1 MKKRLLSVFLSFC
14 MILTLLPATAL
25 AADTTGDSAGNV
37 VRVGEQTYAT
47 LADAIAAA
55 NQSSADVEVFG
66 EYNAGSGI
74 SSEDATAMSTA
85 QTNIIIQ
92 SGGSLGVPFASASG
106 LLGYSQNIVVEAG
119 GEFEL
124 PNSSFQLEP
133 WFGKEDARMY
143 IQEGSITL
151 TGFENVDTGGVQWIL
166 SDNAK
171 VSVPSGKKAF
181 LQLLNSS
188 LKTLG
193 TTLVIPQGAVFTVEG
208 TLRGVSGS
216 LNGSYYPSSI
226 VVNGSFDGSSGDLA
240 LGMRPTIAVGEAG
253 QMTVGDVFWDSDC
266 TKPYET
272 NNKKFDLAPGGTLTV
287 LSDSNFADI
296 AESTLVLEDGE
307 TVAKETTEIG
317 TVYSVTTES
326 TEEPDTEEPEEPVE
340 PQAGI
345 VVAGADGAEISGSYT
360 TVDDALNALNA
371 QANDK
376 SGKITLLDREDG
388 GTYTLTSSALAAGQT
403 IEVEDG
409 ATLAVNANLTVSGTL
424 TVNGTITTG
433 ESVTITLAEGG
444 TMTVPTGNDVA
455 PVAAEGFELVTDT
468 TTTSGVTAYSVKA
481 TEPGGEGGETEESD
495 PEEPTEPE
503 YETTVSDQTGFD
515 EALKDESKDE
525 IAIVNPNEE
534 AEAEPVVIRID
545 TTTEVTVGDKTI
557 VVTNNTSLVLGDVET
572 VQEVLS
578 GSGSLKIETGG
589 TLYLP
594 ASLFTTQTPMARTL
608 LNTLSVGADPVT
620 PLADEDTVP
629 FIGND
634 SDAYIQLSDGATY
647 QLSNG
652 VLTISG
658 GKATVNKTLNL
669 AYMTE
674 QLGLEKLEI
683 VLTSNATMEF
693 NGTASLTTS
702 EKNPITVESGSTLNV
717 PLLTREQAEA
727 MAGDINI
734 EAGAK
739 VTYSSFPVL
748 ADSNAMITLEDNA
761 TATMNVATGAL
772 TLNTGKAS
780 IAYSGEVKAVLK
792 LAGNNDENDWLPLQV
807 TIAEGAA
814 LDIPAEKKLSIRNKG
829 SLTVAGTV
837 TVAGSLDIH
846 SAAEATGT
854 GTVTVSGTLNLL
866 GSESNVEQQAQVSVP
881 IAITG
886 SGKVTVAPERATGD
900 YITSTITGGTPVT
913 DEDGNITYQQRTG
926 ITVTKADGTEIS
938 PSGGGSWTIQTALTA
953 AEAAHIYLNA
963 NETAYELDTGAT
975 IGEGKTLH
983 VQKGATLEVK
993 VASDADGSYPLLT
1006 GSEGMMEIQAG
1017 GTVKLPKG
1025 ASADSELDTWIGT
1038 STDTNAR
1045 LQLTSGT
1052 ATFDFEKADAVTDKV
1067 GTLTINGAA
1076 VVPTGATTFLHLG
1089 LHPIDV
1095 VIEENASVTV
1105 NGLIATVDALDSLD
1119 GAANSTITVDG
1130 ALILPKMS
1138 KTEMAN
1144 IKGDIT
1150 INEGATVKYDTWT
1163 IVGEDALIGL
1173 TEDASATLNVSNAE
1187 NGLIDLTLDQGTA
1200 TIVGADRS
1208 GSGGASSQLLAALV
1222 SSDDGLVPF
1231 DITIAENAAL
1241 TVPAGTTLTLTQNG
1255 GLTNNGTTTVEGTL
1269 DLHNNI
1275 KLNGTITFSGASS
1288 KATFTGDDITGSP
1301 TLALTNGAAES
1312 NISWPGGI
1320 KPENVTVTGGQ
1331 TEPETVP
1338 VTSVA
1343 LDKTTATIKVGETVT
1358 LKATITP
1365 AEATNKNVNW
1375 SSSNPA
1381 VATVDGNGVVTGKA
1395 AGTATITVTT
1405 VDGNHTATC
1414 VVTVTTSGSTGGG
1427 GDSSGGG
1434 GGGGSSSSGYTITVE
1449 DTDHGSIRVSPSR
1462 ASRGDT
1468 VTITVDPDTGYEL
1481 GTLIVRDSN
1490 GDRIDVERQSDTRY
1504 TFEMPSRRVT
1514 VEATFVEITEE
1525 PVPSGL
1531 PFTDVHTGDWFYDAV
1546 EYAYENGM
1554 MDGIGNNLFSPNGT
1568 TTRAMIVTI
1577 LHRLENQPA
1586 SGSSTFTDVPAGQWY
1601 TNAVAWA
1608 AANGIVDGYGDGR
1621 FGPNDT
1627 ITREQMAAIL
1637 YRYAQF
1643 KGYDV
1648 SNTGNLS
1655 GYTDAAQ
1662 VSEWARTAM
1671 GWANAQGLITGNTAT
1686 TLNPTG
1692 SATRAEVA
1700 TILMRFV
1707 ENVAN

>member
-1 MKKRLLSVFLSFC
+1 MKKRLLSAFLSLC
-14 MILTLLPATAL
+14 MVLTLLPDTAL
-25 AADTTGDSAGNV
+25 AAENTGDSSDNV
-37 VRVGEQTYAT
+37 VRVDQQTYAT
-47 LADAIAAA
+47 LADAIAVA

-66 EYNAGSGI
+66 EYNAGNGI
-74 SSEDATAMSTA
+74 SSDDAKAMSTA
-85 QTNIIIQ
+85 QTDIIIQ
-92 SGGSLGVPFASASG
+92 SGGSLGVPYTSASG
-106 LLGYSQNIVVEAG
+106 LLGFSQSIVVEAG

-124 PNSSFQLEP
+124 PNSSVISMEP
-133 WFGKEDARMY
+133 WFGSEDARMY
-143 IQEGSITL
+143 VQEGSITL

-166 SDNAK
+166 SEDAEVN
-171 VSVPSGKKAF
+171 VPSGKKAF
-181 LQLLNSS
+181 LQLSNSGM
-188 LKTLG
+188 KTLG
-193 TTLVIPQGAVFTVEG
+193 TTLVIPQGATFTVEG
-208 TLRGVSGS
+208 TLRGVSGK
-216 LNGSYYPSSI
+216 LGDSYYPSAV
-226 VVNGSFDGSSGDLA
+226 VVNGAFDGSSGDLA
-240 LGMRPTIAVGEAG
+240 LGMRPTIAVGETG

-266 TKPYET
+266 TEAYHKD
-272 NNKKFDLAPGGTLTV
+272 NQKFDLSPGGTLTV
-287 LSDSNFADI
+287 LSGSNFADI

-307 TVAKETTEIG
+307 TVAKETTETG
-317 TVYSVTTES
+317 TIYSVTTES
-326 TEEPDTEEPEEPVE
+326 TEEPDPVD
-340 PQAGI
+340 PPAPDPTPSNGGI
-345 VVAGADGAEISGSYT
+345 VVEGHEEESFDTVDAALTYLNGKAGTITLMDRADG
-360 TVDDALNALNA
+360 DD
-371 QANDK
+371 
-376 SGKITLLDREDG
+376 
-388 GTYTLTSSALAAGQT
+388 TYTLTSSALATGQT
-403 IEVEDG
+403 IEVQSG

-424 TVNGTITTG
+424 TVNGAITTDTG
-433 ESVTITLAEGG
+433 VTITLAEGG
-444 TMTVPTGNDVA
+444 TMTVPTDSDVA
-455 PVAAEGFELVTDT
+455 PVAAEGFELVTDI

-481 TEPGGEGGETEESD
+481 AETTEPD

-503 YETTVSDQTGFD
+503 YDTTVSDQDGFN
-515 EALKDESKDE
+515 EALGDETNEE
-525 IAIVNPNEE
+525 IAIVNPSEE
-534 AEAEPVVIRID
+534 SDAETVVIRIE
-545 TTTEVTVGDKTI
+545 TTTEVSIGGKTI
-557 VVTNNTSLVLGDVET
+557 VVTNNTSLVLGDEDT
-572 VQEVLS
+572 VQAVLS
-578 GSGSLKIETGG
+578 GTGSLKIETGG

-594 ASLFTTQTPMARTL
+594 ASLFGPASPVAGTVTAMANVPL
-608 LNTLSVGADPVT
+608 LMAAPPEGTVEFVGTGD
-620 PLADEDTVP
+620 
-629 FIGND
+629 N
-634 SDAYIQLSDGATY
+634 AYIKLSDDATAEIVDND
-647 QLSNG
+647 LVING
-652 VLTISG
+652 GT
-658 GKATVNKTLNL
+658 ATVNTQLNL
-669 AYMTE
+669 TNMA
-674 QLGLEKLEI
+674 LGI
-683 VLTSNATMEF
+683 RLTNNATMNF
-693 NGTASLTTS
+693 ATGASLTTDA
-702 EKNPITVESGSTLNV
+702 ENPITVESGSTLNV
-717 PLLTREQAEA
+717 PLLTRAQAEA
-727 MAGDINI
+727 MASDIGI

-739 VTYSSFPVL
+739 VQYFNFPVL
-748 ADSNAMITLEDNA
+748 SLENAMITLTDNA

-792 LAGNNDENDWLPLQV
+792 LEGSNDENDWLPLQV
-807 TIAEGAA
+807 TIAEDAT
-814 LDIPAEKKLSIRNKG
+814 LDIPADKKLSIRNNG
-829 SLTVAGTV
+829 SLTVNGTV
-837 TVAGSLDIH
+837 TVAGTMNIH
-846 SAAEATGT
+846 SAAAASGT
-854 GTVTVSGTLNLL
+854 GTVTVSGTLDILDSKENA
-866 GSESNVEQQAQVSVP
+866 GQQAQVSVP
-881 IAITG
+881 IAITENG
-886 SGKVTVAPERATGD
+886 TVTVAPERAEAD
-900 YITSTITGGTPVT
+900 LVTSTITGGTPVT
-913 DEDGNITYQQRTG
+913 DEDGNVTYQQRTG
-926 ITVTKADGTEIS
+926 ITA
-938 PSGGGSWTIQTALTA
+938 
-953 AEAAHIYLNA
+953 LNA
-963 NETAYELDTGAT
+963 AGEEVKSNGMAFSDVKSALDAEGVVAVYLSKPSEGQDPYTMDTSAT
-975 IGEGKTLH
+975 IGEGQTLY
-983 VQKGATLEVK
+983 VMNGATLEVK
-993 VASDADGSYPLLT
+993 VAENAGGNYPLLT
-1006 GSEGMMEIQAG
+1006 QSSGAMEIQAG

-1025 ASADSELDTWIGT
+1025 ASAESELDTWIGT

-1052 ATFDFEKADAVTDKV
+1052 ATFDFAKANAVTDKV

-1076 VVPTGATTFLHLG
+1076 VVPAGVTTFLHLG
-1089 LHPIDV
+1089 FHPIDV

-1105 NGLIATVDALDSLD
+1105 NGLIATVDALDRLD
-1119 GAANSTITVDG
+1119 GASNSTITVDG
-1130 ALILPKMS
+1130 TLALPKMS
-1138 KTEMAN
+1138 KAEMAN

-1163 IVGEDALIGL
+1163 IVGGEGALIEL
-1173 TEDASATLNVSNAE
+1173 TDGAAATLNAGNADE
-1187 NGLIDLTLDQGTA
+1187 GNIDLTLTA
-1200 TIVGADRS
+1200 GSAEIVGADRT
-1208 GSGGASSQLLAALV
+1208 GSGGTSSQLLAALV
-1222 SSDDGLVPF
+1222 SDDGLVPF
-1231 DITIAENAAL
+1231 NVTIDQGAAL
-1241 TVPAGTTLTLTQNG
+1241 TIPEGTTLTVTQNG
-1255 GLTNNGTTTVEGTL
+1255 GLTSNGITTVEGTL

-1275 KLNGTITFSGASS
+1275 KLGGTITVSGTSA
-1288 KATFTGDDITGSP
+1288 KVTFTGDDITGSP

-1312 NISWPGGI
+1312 NISWPGGV

-1331 TEPETVP
+1331 TEPEPAP

-1343 LDKTTATIKVGETVT
+1343 LDKTTATIKVGGTVT
-1358 LKATITP
+1358 LAATITP
-1365 AEATNKNVNW
+1365 ANATNKNVTW
-1375 SSSNPA
+1375 SSSDPA
-1381 VATVDGNGVVTGKA
+1381 VATVDTNGVVTGKA
-1395 AGTATITVTT
+1395 AGKATITVTT

-1414 VVTVTTSGSTGGG
+1414 VVTVTTSGGGG
-1427 GDSSGGG
+1427 SSGGG

-1481 GTLIVRDSN
+1481 DTLIVRDSN

-1707 ENVAN
+1707 ENVAK